1 MIEDHSADQRDTE
14 QDQHVALVEPTLQ
27 TTALLSKPN
36 WLLLEAVNLY
46 FIKHKL
52 FYSIFLSNIK

>member
-1 MIEDHSADQRDTE
+1 MQTREILSKT
-14 QDQHVALVEPTLQ
+14 DQHVALVEPTLQ
-27 TTALLSKPN
+27 TTALLSKSN